1 MTSDIVFNQWLIN
14 LKSQMDA
21 DLSDDMEIL
30 YKWIKSDRF
39 KKKETAYKIKTE
51 KSPICSVIRS
61 AIGM

>member
-14 LKSQMDA
+14 LESHMDA
-21 DLSDDMEIL
+21 DLSDFMGIL
-30 YKWIKSDRF
+30 YKWFESDGF
-39 KKKETAYKIKTE
+39 TIEETAYKIKTE